1 MVLPPAPAFIF
12 TLQPA
17 IMQGMKRSVPVF
29 VLLTLILFPAGLQN
43 QGRSQEFTLAH
54 AQPQSMSLDTDQ
66 VIDPS
71 RVDED
76 DFFYDPEIISR
87 KLFQKTLPALSSRE
101 KILWS
106 FRIADSDLFL

>member
-1 MVLPPAPAFIF
+1 
-12 TLQPA
+12 
-17 IMQGMKRSVPVF
+17 MKRSVPVI
-29 VLLTLILFPAGLQN
+29 VMLTMLCFPAGLQN
-43 QGRSQEFTLAH
+43 QDRSQEFTLAK
-54 AQPQSMSLDTDQ
+54 ALPQDMSLNSDQ

-106 FRIADSDLFL
+106 FRMADSNLFL